1 MNDWII
7 FAVGC
12 FATLLAGSGA
22 GLLIY
27 AVNTDEGIEQD
38 RASRGD

>member
-12 FATLLAGSGA
+12 YATLLCVTATA
-22 GLLIY
+22 ILIY
-27 AVNTDEGIEQD
+27 AVNTDGKD
-38 RASRGD
+38 

>member
-12 FATLLAGSGA
+12 YATLLCVTAMIV
-22 GLLIY
+22 LIY
-27 AVNTDEGIEQD
+27 AVNTDRKD
-38 RASRGD
+38 

>member
-12 FATLLAGSGA
+12 YATVLC
-22 GLLIY
+22 LIATAVLVY
-27 AVNTDEGIEQD
+27 AVNSDGND
-38 RASRGD
+38 